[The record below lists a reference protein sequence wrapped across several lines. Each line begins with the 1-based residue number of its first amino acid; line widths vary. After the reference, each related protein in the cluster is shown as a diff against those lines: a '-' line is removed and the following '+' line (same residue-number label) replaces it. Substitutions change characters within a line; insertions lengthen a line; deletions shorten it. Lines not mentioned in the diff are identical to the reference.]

1 MKKGRNW
8 RNVLIA
14 IAAVVGMALLLFVGW
29 MWWAGY
35 QQSAS
40 QDRAYALLA
49 SVPIGAERERVAE
62 ILNRAGVSNGPGE
75 GDTWQGMVTG
85 GASMI
90 VRTDYQL
97 VFEFDRDGEV
107 VRSRIEEVHTGP

>member
-1 MKKGRNW
+1 MRKGRTR

-14 IAAVVGMALLLFVGW
+14 GAAAVGMALLLFVGW

-40 QDRAYALLA
+40 QDRAHALLA
-49 SVPIGAERERVAE
+49 SVPIGAEREQIAE
-62 ILNRAGVSNGPGE
+62 LLNRAGVSNGPGE
-75 GDTWQGMVTG
+75 GDTWQAMVTG
-85 GASMI
+85 GASMT

-97 VFEFDRDGEV
+97 IFEFNPDGEL
-107 VRSRIEEVHTGP
+107 VRSRIEEVYTGP